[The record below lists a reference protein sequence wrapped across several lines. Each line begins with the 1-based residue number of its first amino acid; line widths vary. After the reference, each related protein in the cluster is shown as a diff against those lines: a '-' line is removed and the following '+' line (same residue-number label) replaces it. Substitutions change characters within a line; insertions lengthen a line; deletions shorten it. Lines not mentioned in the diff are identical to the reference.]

1 MDCWPQAVEEEYRR
15 IELGESMWR
24 NNKPLFCNNKVTNS
38 KYSVTNFLP
47 KSILEQFRRLANIYF
62 LGMGILMLIGTYAPQ
77 LFETPLG
84 ALTTLGPLVFVLG
97 VSLVQEGVTDC
108 KRHQADTETNHK
120 ICNCTSLGDGS
131 TEEHFTDEE
140 TLWMD
145 VQVGDI
151 LKISNKEALPADMVI
166 FATSEDEGVGYI
178 ETAQIDGE
186 TNLKLRRALPIPQI
200 MGRPLSP
207 IGALDLIKNLRGTIE
222 CEAPNMKIN
231 SFTGSL
237 LVDDIEI
244 PIDND
249 NVALRGS
256 VLRNTKWAYG
266 VVVYTGVDTK
276 LQKNSRKAPSK
287 LSRID
292 LLVNQAIYIIFLI
305 DIILTT
311 ISTVYFVVFADKHF
325 SQMFYVGYKTSETPA
340 TDIPT
345 FYTEAFASSGDA
357 WQESPTPFISQ
368 WITYIILYNNFIPI
382 SMYVTMEVITFV
394 QLLYVNYDTD
404 MYYPIIDMPA
414 KARSTNVT
422 DLGQVEYIFSDK
434 TGTLTQNVM
443 KFKRCAIDGRIYG
456 SPALI
461 TEANRDQAY
470 INLSQV
476 SRDAAKFKKVDTFF
490 KVLTLCHTVV
500 VENDE
505 NDEIEYQ
512 AESPDEKALVE
523 AAASFQYVLN
533 GRTVSQIS
541 ANILG
546 KPYSCIPLAVNKFDS
561 DRKRMSIVIK
571 EGSKIS
577 LLVKGA
583 DSAML
588 HRGVCDTDQE
598 ARSMVQHLGEF
609 SQEGLRTLVIG
620 IRELSVR
627 EFEDWFQRYKKASTS
642 KNRATEMT
650 KVADEIE
657 NDLTL
662 VGVSAIEDKLQD
674 GVPEAIADLAD
685 AGIKLCV
692 LTGDKMETAI
702 NIGYS
707 CRVLREGM
715 YLLQLGSGP
724 KEEVEEGLLSLH
736 NKVAEQR
743 GHFNPPG
750 AVKGSLLSLIGNA
763 NKKKKPENSLNLRST
778 QDIEMASMHG
788 EEEGQSTSS
797 VDVTYK
803 QTKKVGQKQLNKLQK
818 QKKKRLEDR
827 PLAFIMEGP
836 ALLHVLGV
844 PELEMKVFELMQA
857 CNAVI
862 ACRMSPKQK
871 AELVRL
877 VKDNVKPTP
886 TTLAIGDGAN
896 DVGMILEA
904 HVGIGISG
912 NEGQQAVN
920 SSDFAIA
927 QFRFLKRLL
936 LVHGRWNYR
945 RMAKTVLY
953 SFYKNVVLVMTLF
966 FYCAY
971 NGWSGTS
978 VYEDMILAAF
988 NLFLGFTI
996 FVLGLFDRDITATY
1010 AMAHPE
1016 LYISGRKNLDLNY
1029 LQVLYWMISALVHG
1043 SIVYGFT
1050 MLCLTYGTVVS
1061 LTDFWVFGLVLYIVL
1076 CMTMQYKC
1084 GVEYKSI
1091 LYPVCDN
1098 KDKHCTKGKCAKVGW
1113 TFDVWVGSILVM
1125 FLGILLYQVIDWNP
1139 NFYGVATEAYA
1150 LSEFWL
1156 PVILIPFV
1164 VLVVDILFR
1173 FLWEEFVPSPVQ
1185 LGIERCRG
1193 LGECEDV
1200 SITKEYNPN
1209 PLTTLRQ
1216 STAKVTE

>member
-1 MDCWPQAVEEEYRR
+1 
-15 IELGESMWR
+15 
-24 NNKPLFCNNKVTNS
+24 
-38 KYSVTNFLP
+38 
-47 KSILEQFRRLANIYF
+47 
-62 LGMGILMLIGTYAPQ
+62 
-77 LFETPLG
+77 
-84 ALTTLGPLVFVLG
+84 
-97 VSLVQEGVTDC
+97 
-108 KRHQADTETNHK
+108 
-120 ICNCTSLGDGS
+120 
-131 TEEHFTDEE
+131 
-140 TLWMD
+140 
-145 VQVGDI
+145 
-151 LKISNKEALPADMVI
+151 
-166 FATSEDEGVGYI
+166 
-178 ETAQIDGE
+178 
-186 TNLKLRRALPIPQI
+186 
-200 MGRPLSP
+200 
-207 IGALDLIKNLRGTIE
+207 
-222 CEAPNMKIN
+222 
-231 SFTGSL
+231 
-237 LVDDIEI
+237 
-244 PIDND
+244 
-249 NVALRGS
+249 
-256 VLRNTKWAYG
+256 
-266 VVVYTGVDTK
+266 
-276 LQKNSRKAPSK
+276 
-287 LSRID
+287 
-292 LLVNQAIYIIFLI
+292 LVNQAIYIIFLI

-311 ISTVYFVVFADKHF
+311 ISTVYYASYSKDNF
-325 SQMFYVGYKTSETPA
+325 SQMFYVGYKNSDTPA
-340 TDIPT
+340 TEIPQ
-345 FYTEAFASSGDA
+345 FYQNAIEASSAAGEG
-357 WQESPTPFISQ
+357 WQTSPTPFVSQ

-394 QLLYVNYDTD
+394 QLLYVNFDLD
-404 MYYPIIDMPA
+404 MYYPEIDMPA

-422 DLGQVEYIFSDK
+422 DLGQIEYIFSDK

-443 KFKRCAIDGRIYG
+443 KFKRCSINGRIYG

-461 TEANRDQAY
+461 TESNKDQPY
-470 INLSQV
+470 INLSQM
-476 SRDAAKFKKVDTFF
+476 SPDAAKMKKVDTFI
-490 KVLTLCHTVV
+490 KVLALCHTVV
-500 VENDE
+500 VESDE
-505 NDEIEYQ
+505 NNEIEYQ

-523 AAASFQYVLN
+523 AAAGFEYILT

-541 ANILG
+541 ARIHG
-546 KPYSCIPLAVNKFDS
+546 EPYSCIPLAVNKFDS
-561 DRKRMSIVIK
+561 DRKRMSIIIK

-609 SQEGLRTLVIG
+609 SQEGLRILVVG

-642 KNRATEMT
+642 KNRATEMS

-662 VGVSAIEDKLQD
+662 VGITAIEDKLQD
-674 GVPEAIADLAD
+674 GVPETIADLAD

-724 KEEVEEGLLSLH
+724 KDEVEEGLLSLH
-736 NKVAEQR
+736 KKVAEQR

-750 AVKGSLLSLIGNA
+750 VGKGSLLGLIGNA
-763 NKKKKPENSLNLRST
+763 NKKKKSENTLNLRST
-778 QDIEMASMHG
+778 QDIELTQRDTR
-788 EEEGQSTSS
+788 ETIDEVTQSTS
-797 VDVTYK
+797 VDVTYQSK
-803 QTKKVGQKQLNKLQK
+803 TKKVGQKQLNKIQK

-827 PLAFIMEGP
+827 LLAFIMEGP
-836 ALLHVLGV
+836 ALLHLLGN
-844 PELEMKVFELMQA
+844 PELEVKVFELMQA

-862 ACRMSPKQK
+862 ACRVSPKQK

-877 VKDNVKPTP
+877 IKDNVKPTP

-927 QFRFLKRLL
+927 QFRFLKKLL

-945 RMAKTVLY
+945 RMTKTVLY

-971 NGWSGTS
+971 NAWSGTS

-988 NLFLGFTI
+988 NLYLGFTI
-996 FVLGLFDRDITATY
+996 FVLGLFDRDVSSIY
-1010 AMAHPE
+1010 AMTHPDM
-1016 LYISGRKNLDLNY
+1016 YISGRKNLDLNS
-1029 LQVLYWMISALVHG
+1029 LQVLYWMIAALVHG
-1043 SIVYGFT
+1043 SIVFGFT
-1050 MLCLTYGTVVS
+1050 MLCLTTGTVES
-1061 LTDFWVFGLVLYIVL
+1061 TTDYMVFGLVLYIVL

-1084 GVEYKSI
+1084 GIEYKSI

-1098 KDKHCTKGKCAKVGW
+1098 RDKQCSGGKWSRAGW
-1113 TFDVWVGSILVM
+1113 TFDVWWGSIIFM
-1125 FLGILLYQVIDWNP
+1125 FVSIFIYQYTGINP
-1139 NFYGVATEAYA
+1139 IFYGVASVAYNLA
-1150 LSEFWL
+1150 DFWL
-1156 PVILIPFV
+1156 PVILIPF
-1164 VLVVDILFR
+1164 LILALDILFR

-1193 LGECEDV
+1193 LGECADSAATRETQYDA
-1200 SITKEYNPN
+1200 N
-1209 PLTTLRQ
+1209 PLNSIKVSSSDKSNNGNNGVS
-1216 STAKVTE
+1216 STALVTED